1 MSCLNS
7 WLHCYTAP
15 HGYKRYCSVGPETF
29 RKDAQEIEAA
39 SIFDVF
45 YAFCEYWASD
55 ASRWSWWHLISCLVP
70 INHWRGRTR
79 KWRKSNLEGWKNC
92 GKRDGKTFHVSI
104 RETHR
109 SRMFVFA
116 KMFPLLGGLS
126 DVSVECLTYVMFYLL
141 SLFPL
146 DLITFCLFWSP
157 TFLPQRRK
165 TLDFLKLFFAQKT
178 VVSTD
183 AQKNTHTHKKYK
195 TKKKQVDEN
204 TLTQRDTNFG
214 LCLLEGIPGVLSW
227 THKKRKKKWKQLVEE
242 WIKFKREMATGGDI

>member
-39 SIFDVF
+39 LIFDVF

-165 TLDFLKLFFAQKT
+165 T
-178 VVSTD
+178 
-183 AQKNTHTHKKYK
+183 
-195 TKKKQVDEN
+195 
-204 TLTQRDTNFG
+204 
-214 LCLLEGIPGVLSW
+214 
-227 THKKRKKKWKQLVEE
+227 
-242 WIKFKREMATGGDI
+242 